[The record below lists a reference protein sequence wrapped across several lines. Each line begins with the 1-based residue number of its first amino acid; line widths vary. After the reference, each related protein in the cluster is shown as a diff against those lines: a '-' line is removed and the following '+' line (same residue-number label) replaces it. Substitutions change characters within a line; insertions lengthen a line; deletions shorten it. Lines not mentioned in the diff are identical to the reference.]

1 MGLCSRGESLVL
13 RDRANSVSFGFHDHA
28 SAAQRA
34 GGRQRSHRMA
44 DTVSKVPSGFHAAL
58 KRPLKLAGRYA
69 FLGRA
74 KQMDRLKPQAQ
85 R

>member
-1 MGLCSRGESLVL
+1 
-13 RDRANSVSFGFHDHA
+13 
-28 SAAQRA
+28 
-34 GGRQRSHRMA
+34 MA

-85 R
+85 RQMAVLEDRADPHREGLAAGQIPLKANRQAICSTFR